1 MKVTLRRIGNS
12 LGVII
17 PKPVLEGWSLGEG
30 DELIVTDE
38 GIRPLSNRARGHEI
52 LEDLKRKIAAA
63 VASHCTANQ
72 IRAHSLANLHRWKS
86 NGVWVSAY
94 DEWKSILKSDD
105 DGQLF
110 AIMLGRDETAA
121 RLRQSAPYAGLLPR
135 EQLKK
140 LNEEAAR

>member
-12 LGVII
+12 VGVII
-17 PKPVLEGWSLGEG
+17 PKPVLVGWGLDEG
-30 DELIVTDE
+30 DDLVVSSE
-38 GIRPLSNRARGHEI
+38 GIRPPSTPMPAHE
-52 LEDLKRKIAAA
+52 LLDELKRKIAAA

-72 IRAHSLANLHRWKS
+72 IRAHSLANLHRWKR
-86 NGVWVSAY
+86 NGVWVGAY
-94 DEWKSILKSDD
+94 DEWKNILESAD
-105 DGQLF
+105 DGRLF
-110 AIMLGRDETAA
+110 AAMLGRDETAA